1 MTIYLDVVLIENLCM
16 NYIIL
21 FATSYILKMK
31 RRHFRIILSALLGSI
46 YSILS
51 YMQIMEVYS
60 NIFVKIIISIVMI
73 YIAYLPKNIKEMF
86 KELVFFYLTSFA
98 FGGCAFALLYF
109 IKPEEILMRNGVLI
123 GTYPLK
129 VALLGGIIGF
139 VILSISFHILR
150 TKINKRNIFCKL
162 RINIDKK
169 AIQVNA
175 LIDTGNMLREPI
187 TNTPVVIIEKDRLY
201 NVLPKTILQNINNII
216 EGKMPEEL
224 YKEENIKYISKFRVI
239 PFKSLGKENGLLL
252 GIKSDSLIINRD
264 KDEILIRDAIIGISE
279 HKLSKKE
286 QYSALIGLDLIEGG
300 NENEFV
306 EKLSSKY

>member
-169 AIQVNA
+169 TIQVNA